1 MDSTST
7 DPSTSRTAF
16 QLCFSKTKTKK
27 PFTSLSSQ
35 PNPTR
40 IPNFI
45 KFLSEINRK
54 FLVHCRKICCDVILQ
69 HTLFHMYNKSA
80 MKKKQLDVKLNSIWD
95 MNCVLCSHSHNVYGE
110 HLYSGNSIELKAFML
125 SHMRNG
131 DTA

>member
-7 DPSTSRTAF
+7 DPGTSRTAF
-16 QLCFSKTKTKK
+16 QLCFSKTKNK

-80 MKKKQLDVKLNSIWD
+80 MKKKRLDVKLNSIWD